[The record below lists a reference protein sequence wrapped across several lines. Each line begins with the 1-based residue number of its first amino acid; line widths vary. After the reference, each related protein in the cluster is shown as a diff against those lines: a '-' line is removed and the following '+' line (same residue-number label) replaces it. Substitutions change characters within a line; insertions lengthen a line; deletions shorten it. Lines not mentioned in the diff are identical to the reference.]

1 MSSTI
6 ATGDTLHLED
16 FTTSKHGIKYK
27 IISPSDEAKAQI
39 GDVVSVHY
47 TGWLLKGINQVG
59 QKFDSSVDRGE
70 PFEFDLGYKQV
81 IEGWELSLSD
91 MKIGEERLVILP
103 PELGY
108 GNRSVSV
115 IPANSFLIFN
125 IKLLAAK

>member
-1 MSSTI
+1 MSSSI
-6 ATGDTLHLED
+6 VTGETLHLED

-27 IISPSDEAKAQI
+27 IITSSNEPKAQI

-59 QKFDSSVDRGE
+59 QKFDSSVDRCE
-70 PFEFDLGYKQV
+70 PFQFDLGYKQA

-125 IKLLAAK
+125 IKLLAAE

>member
-1 MSSTI
+1 MSSNIT
-6 ATGDTLHLED
+6 TGDTLHLED

-27 IISPSDEAKAQI
+27 IITPSHEAKAQI

-70 PFEFDLGYKQV
+70 PFQFDLGYKQV

-125 IKLLAAK
+125 IKLLAAE

>member
-1 MSSTI
+1 MSSSI
-6 ATGDTLHLED
+6 VTGETLHLED

-27 IISPSDEAKAQI
+27 IITPSNEPKAQI

-70 PFEFDLGYKQV
+70 PFQFDLGYKQV

-91 MKIGEERLVILP
+91 MRIGEERLVILP
-103 PELGY
+103 PQLGY

-125 IKLLAAK
+125 IKLLAAE

>member
-1 MSSTI
+1 MSSSI
-6 ATGDTLHLED
+6 ITGETLHLED
-16 FTTSKHGIKYK
+16 FTTSKHSIKYK
-27 IISPSDEAKAQI
+27 IITPSNEPKAQI

-59 QKFDSSVDRGE
+59 QKFDSSVDRAE
-70 PFEFDLGYKQV
+70 PFQFDLGYKQV

-91 MKIGEERLVILP
+91 MRIGEERLIILP

-125 IKLLAAK
+125 IKLLAAE

>member
-91 MKIGEERLVILP
+91 MKIG
-103 PELGY
+103 
-108 GNRSVSV
+108 
-115 IPANSFLIFN
+115 
-125 IKLLAAK
+125 